1 MNIDTKVYRKHETP
15 TFGNT
20 LLAAGGIIQH

>member
-1 MNIDTKVYRKHETP
+1 MNIDTKVYRKHENP

-20 LLAAGGIIQH
+20 LLYAVVGGNV